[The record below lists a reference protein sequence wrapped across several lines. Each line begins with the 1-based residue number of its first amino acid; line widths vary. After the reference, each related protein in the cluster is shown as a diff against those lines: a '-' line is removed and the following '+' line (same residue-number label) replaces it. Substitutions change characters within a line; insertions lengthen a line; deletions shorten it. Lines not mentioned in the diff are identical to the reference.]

1 MSKSPKVQGFQG
13 PGVPRSQGPKD
24 QYISNSNSNTSLTIK
39 KVHLVFSVIILI
51 TYLRWQW
58 WWRRWNPWSI
68 WQRWWWWWR
77 GWWWWSA
84 KSINNKGKEQQWKWT
99 MGNFGVWIFLWFN
112 TVRLENSLGNKQ
124 ESIPRT
130 HLLIFKLVINF
141 SIFEIYFFIK

>member
-1 MSKSPKVQGFQG
+1 MK
-13 PGVPRSQGPKD
+13 
-24 QYISNSNSNTSLTIK
+24 IK
-39 KVHLVFSVIILI
+39 KLSVSINRGWWWWWRWHRWWGWRLRWRWNSQQRYFFHNNLFSVFIAIK
-51 TYLRWQW
+51 YLRWQW
-58 WWRRWNPWSI
+58 WWWWWNPWSI

-141 SIFEIYFFIK
+141 SIFEIYFFI